1 MREPRGPAQIKSNLG
16 GSMNNDKVK
25 PPEPAEEKPA
35 AGQDQQGKKADES
48 DRDER
53 KPEDLSEEEL
63 RLMADT
69 MPGEGPGDD

>member
-1 MREPRGPAQIKSNLG
+1 MNDDKPKQPEQPVSSATPAPAA
-16 GSMNNDKVK
+16 K
-25 PPEPAEEKPA
+25 PGAEASRKPAEA
-35 AGQDQQGKKADES
+35 

-53 KPEDLSEEEL
+53 KPEDLTAEDL